1 LVKRREKTMFAEPKL
16 SYLADAYDGSYY
28 RPAMSAVQ
36 PALEYHIA
44 DEDGGAIQ
52 KYDRDPS

>member
-1 LVKRREKTMFAEPKL
+1 MFAEPKL